1 MWIKIWLILLTAIM
15 VNYSVA
21 VTASED
27 ATKIRTLTEQVGVLS
42 AEIEELKAAVE
53 LLNAIRP
60 DVTTL
65 MPDIAERMHVMHYA
79 GEAEDWAVASHE
91 LSGIKHLLDIMV
103 KIDPLKGNMANGF
116 MHEPFE
122 EIAASIDHGDQAAFT
137 KSLNK
142 LVNNCNSCHVAAGSP
157 AMTITLNAEDALSL
171 RHSHD
176 LGKSKG
182 MGGGHMHN

>member
-1 MWIKIWLILLTAIM
+1 MWIKIRLILLMAM
-15 VNYSVA
+15 LLNYSAGVN
-21 VTASED
+21 ASED
-27 ATKIRTLTEQVGVLS
+27 SAKIQALTDQVGVLRT
-42 AEIEELKAAVE
+42 EIDELKVAVK

-91 LSGIKHLLDIMV
+91 LSGIKRLVRVMQQVDPV
-103 KIDPLKGNMANGF
+103 KGDMANGF

-122 EIAASIDHGDQAAFT
+122 KIDAAIDHEDQTAFK
-137 KSLNK
+137 KSLGD

-157 AMTITLNAEDALSL
+157 AMKITLNAADAMSL

>member
-1 MWIKIWLILLTAIM
+1 MWIKIRLVLFTAILFNTATG
-15 VNYSVA
+15 VI
-21 VTASED
+21 ASED
-27 ATKIRTLTEQVGVLS
+27 STKIQALTDQVSVLR
-42 AEIEELKAAVE
+42 AEIDELRAAVE

-91 LSGIKHLLDIMV
+91 LSGIKRLVRVMQQVDPV
-103 KIDPLKGNMANGF
+103 KGDMAGGF

-122 EIAASIDHGDQAAFT
+122 KIDAAINHEDQAAFT
-137 KSLNK
+137 KSLGD
-142 LVNNCNSCHVAAGSP
+142 LVNNCNSCHIAAGNP
-157 AMTITLNAEDALSL
+157 AMKITLNAKDALSL

-176 LGKSKG
+176 LVKSKD

>member
-1 MWIKIWLILLTAIM
+1 MWIKAWLVLFTAILA
-15 VNYSVA
+15 NYSTA
-21 VTASED
+21 VIANED
-27 ATKIRTLTEQVGVLS
+27 SAKIQILTEQVGVLS

-91 LSGIKHLLDIMV
+91 LEGIKRLIAIMERIDPV
-103 KIDPLKGNMANGF
+103 KGAMAKGFMLEHFDKID
-116 MHEPFE
+116 
-122 EIAASIDHGDQAAFT
+122 AAIDHGDQVAFT
-137 KSLNK
+137 QSLIK
-142 LVNNCNSCHVAAGSP
+142 MVSGCNSCHVAAGSP
-157 AMTITLNAEDALSL
+157 AMKITLNVEDTLSL

-176 LGKSKG
+176 LGKSRG
-182 MGGGHMHN
+182 MGGGHKHN

>member
-1 MWIKIWLILLTAIM
+1 MWIKTGLILLTAILL
-15 VNYSVA
+15 NT
-21 VTASED
+21 VTGVIASED
-27 ATKIRTLTEQVGVLS
+27 STKIQALTSQVSVLR
-42 AEIEELKAAVE
+42 AEIDELKAAVE
-53 LLNAIRP
+53 LLNAIKP

-91 LSGIKHLLDIMV
+91 LSGIKRLLGVMQRV
-103 KIDPLKGNMANGF
+103 DPEKGAMASGF

-122 EIAASIDHGDQAAFT
+122 KIDAAIDHQDQAAFS
-137 KSLNK
+137 KSLAGM
-142 LVNNCNSCHVAAGSP
+142 VTNCNSCHVAAGNP
-157 AMTITLNAEDALSL
+157 AMKITLNAKDALSL